1 MFNVKLKSDWSC
13 GMCEVPVGV
22 IGVFGDKQA
31 LLMKE
36 KGFTRTHSPICMLI
50 LVLTDWGSLRPLQPP
65 CRPTLLCTLDS
76 EAPHYCTLWRTNTS
90 TERLRWLWRTT
101 SFNPQ
106 TISDNRYTSQP
117 FMVALQLRNLQ
128 YNWKIPPNVHFLSL
142 YEDCAEEPCLHLHLN
157 YK

>member
-76 EAPHYCTLWRTNTS
+76 EAPHYCTL
-90 TERLRWLWRTT
+90 
-101 SFNPQ
+101 
-106 TISDNRYTSQP
+106 
-117 FMVALQLRNLQ
+117 
-128 YNWKIPPNVHFLSL
+128 
-142 YEDCAEEPCLHLHLN
+142 
-157 YK
+157 